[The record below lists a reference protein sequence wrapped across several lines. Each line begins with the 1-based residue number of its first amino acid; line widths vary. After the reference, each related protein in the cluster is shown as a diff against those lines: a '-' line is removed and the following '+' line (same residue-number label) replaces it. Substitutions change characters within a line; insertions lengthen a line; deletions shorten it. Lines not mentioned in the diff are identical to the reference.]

1 MLQLALPVVL
11 TYLGIMAMG
20 VEDLIFVGRISPE
33 AMGAVGVGASAF
45 TWVLMFGIGILSG
58 LDFLIAHAFGS
69 SRRDQCHEA
78 WAQGL
83 IVSVGVGIPGGL
95 LIYLLGYGLAPFGI
109 QADVAVLCAA
119 YLKII
124 ALSLLP
130 TLIFTATRQ
139 YLQAL
144 GVALPAMIILLVS
157 NLFNIC
163 ANYALVLGHWGF
175 APMGSTGSAWATL
188 AARIFMMILMVAYV
202 YHWDRK
208 NELHFK
214 HLGFGVRIAQMK
226 ELLRL
231 GIPAAFQ
238 MIFEV
243 GVFSLSSALAAKLTT
258 QALAAHQIALNTA
271 SIAFMVPLG
280 ISSATAVLVGQHMG
294 KLDYRGAAQMGW
306 KGMQLGVGFMAC
318 SCVALL
324 VFSRPILLV
333 YTHDEAVLE
342 LAKNVLLVV
351 ALFQLADGAQTVATG
366 ALRGVADTRTPMF
379 ANLIGHWLIGLP
391 LGIYLCFYH
400 RLGPGLGLVG
410 LWIGLATG
418 LVIVA
423 VSLSL
428 KWAYFA
434 RAHFKS

>member
-69 SRRDQCHEA
+69 NRKELCHEA
-78 WAQGL
+78 WTQGL
-83 IVSVGVGIPGGL
+83 IASIGIGIPGGL
-95 LIYLLGYGLAPFGI
+95 LIYFSGYGLAPFGI
-109 QADVAVLCAA
+109 QPDVAALCAS

-124 ALSLLP
+124 SLSLLP

-144 GVALPAMIILLVS
+144 GVALPAMLILFVS
-157 NLFNIC
+157 NLFNIA

-175 APMGSTGSAWATL
+175 PAMGSTGSAWATL
-188 AARIFMMILMVAYV
+188 TARIFMMIAMGGYV
-202 YHWDRK
+202 YYWDLK
-208 NELHFK
+208 NHLFFK
-214 HLGFGVRIAQMK
+214 HQGFRLRIEKMK
-226 ELLRL
+226 ELFKL

-238 MIFEV
+238 MMFEV
-243 GVFSLSSALAAKLTT
+243 GVFSLSSVLAARLAT
-258 QALAAHQIALNTA
+258 QALAAHQIALNIA
-271 SIAFMVPLG
+271 SISFMVPLG
-280 ISSATAVLVGQHMG
+280 ISSATAVLVGQNMG
-294 KLDYRGAAQMGW
+294 KLDRRAAAKMGW
-306 KGMQLGVGFMAC
+306 KGLEFGVGFMAI
-318 SCVALL
+318 SCVVLL
-324 VFSRPILLV
+324 AFARPILLV
-333 YTHDEAVLE
+333 YTHDESVIA

-366 ALRGVADTRTPMF
+366 ALRGVADTRTPML
-379 ANLIGHWLIGLP
+379 ANLIGHWVIGLP
-391 LGIYLCFYH
+391 LGIFLCFY
-400 RLGPGLGLVG
+400 RNLGLVG

-418 LVIVA
+418 LVVVA
-423 VSLSL
+423 ASLSL